1 MAIFKNPGNYFKN
14 LLFLWIQDH
23 IRRVMFQTTEVM
35 FNFSNSSPYTER
47 KLNLQWFAKE
57 IDNTLGSYQEV
68 VHVEILSSCTFQVI
82 AVLKISIF
90 IIG

>member
-1 MAIFKNPGNYFKN
+1 
-14 LLFLWIQDH
+14 
-23 IRRVMFQTTEVM
+23 MFQTTEVM
-35 FNFSNSSPYTER
+35 FNYSNSSPYTER
-47 KLNLQWFAKE
+47 KQLTMIYK

-90 IIG
+90 NIG